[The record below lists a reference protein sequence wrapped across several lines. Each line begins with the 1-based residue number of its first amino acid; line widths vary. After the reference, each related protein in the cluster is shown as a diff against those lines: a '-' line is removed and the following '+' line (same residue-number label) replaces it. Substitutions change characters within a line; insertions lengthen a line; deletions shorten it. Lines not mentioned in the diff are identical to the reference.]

1 MGAFSVN
8 HKANLC
14 LFWAVIACALLTG
27 CSRPTGDFGRAAP
40 NFVHDHLAPN
50 SGKLFALRRK
60 EPTSLFARTDEELK
74 LENVVWT
81 IVRPLHTKDWIS
93 GSLIEGRRTRI
104 FPNIDKTLDYRSYLF
119 WHRIERFNS
128 SEARWNRII
137 ADIRADQG
145 AVSPFYDQ
153 ARVVYAIDSQRL
165 KFLEETDGI
174 EPIYRKNTRVRLLE
188 NEQLIDLAL
197 RSLQFRYKAYEFAIP
212 RMILEFPSPRAK
224 FAQDELGRYKELI
237 ERGGE
242 RGLPFLDNPEL
253 LSSRISIEGKD
264 ASDGGA
270 LDIGKGQSIE
280 GSLDGKDK
288 KPKWGD
294 DVGVIK

>member
-1 MGAFSVN
+1 MGVFSVN

-14 LFWAVIACALLTG
+14 LLWAAITCALLTA

-40 NFVHDHLAPN
+40 NFAHDHAGPN
-50 SGKLFALRRK
+50 LGKLFALQRK
-60 EPTSLFARTDEELK
+60 ETVSLFARTDEELK
-74 LENVVWT
+74 LENAAWT
-81 IVRPLHTKDWIS
+81 IVRPLHAKDWIS

-104 FPNIDKTLDYRSYLF
+104 FPDINKTLDYRAYLF

-153 ARVVYAIDSQRL
+153 ARVVYAIDAQRL

-174 EPIYRKNTRVRLLE
+174 EPIYRKNTRARLLE

-197 RSLQFRYKAYEFAIP
+197 RSFQFRYKAYDFAIT
-212 RMILEFPSPRAK
+212 RMLLEFPSPRGQ
-224 FAQDELGRYKELI
+224 FAQDELERYKELI
-237 ERGGE
+237 ERGGK
-242 RGLPFLDNPEL
+242 RGLPFVENPEL
-253 LSSRISIEGKD
+253 LSSRISLEDSADKKD
-264 ASDGGA
+264 A
-270 LDIGKGQSIE
+270 GKE
-280 GSLDGKDK
+280 KNK
-288 KPKWGD
+288 KWGD
-294 DVGVIK
+294 DLGVIK